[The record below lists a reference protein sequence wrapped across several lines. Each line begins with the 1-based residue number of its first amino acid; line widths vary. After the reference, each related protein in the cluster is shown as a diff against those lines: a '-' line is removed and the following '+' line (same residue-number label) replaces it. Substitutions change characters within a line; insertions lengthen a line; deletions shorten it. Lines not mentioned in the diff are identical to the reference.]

1 MKTKEL
7 HIKSKA
13 DLLRQADK
21 LRDNLAEKIRDRY
34 IKEDKKVR
42 ELRRIKKDLAQV
54 LTIAH
59 QKEEKKT

>member
-7 HIKSKA
+7 HTKSKS

-21 LRDNLAEKIRDRY
+21 LRESLAEKIRDRY

-42 ELRRIKKDLAQV
+42 EMRRIKKDLAQV

-59 QKEEKKT
+59 QKEEKKS